1 MNYSTHLLLAMSTVP
16 AAALRE
22 QIRNV
27 LDRQAEQI
35 TNDLLA
41 FQAQPAAPTTT
52 LDLERQ
58 LTARLRN
65 VGRDLLDGVYNR
77 MEGDDPD
84 ALPSHVHG
92 EGEEYRLV
100 RDKTRHVVDTVFGPV
115 ALWRHLYRPMA
126 RGSAELSIAPLERS
140 LGVIEGTTPALAEA
154 AARYAA
160 MAGATQRQ
168 VQEQLRDRHG
178 VTIGTERLRDLLERE
193 SGAMAEGRQ
202 EAQATRLLDLLG
214 QADASSGR
222 TKPVLS
228 VSRDGISLRENQ
240 HGLFEVATAATVT
253 VSDRRGQRLGTVYLA
268 FAPELGQGQMTD
280 QLTALIADVLQ
291 RWNGPLPRL
300 AYVTDAGDNETK
312 YFDAVLR
319 PMVHPRTGEKLVWQ
333 RILDFYHAMERVWKL
348 ADVLFGDD
356 TRGRWAWGR
365 RMGKL
370 LKKPNGPFRV
380 LHAAAALKARRTLN
394 GVGAAEYRK
403 AYSYL
408 QTRTQ
413 WMQYAEYAR
422 VKLPLGSGIVE
433 AACKT
438 IYTQRLKLSGM
449 RWKKVGAQVI
459 LNLRVTLLSGVWE
472 TAYRHTLLS
481 HVAGEVRTPGRE
493 AEIPLQMAG

>member
-1 MNYSTHLLLAMSTVP
+1 MTYSTHLLVALATLP

-27 LDRQAEQI
+27 LERQAEPI

-41 FQAQPAAPTTT
+41 FQAQPSSPTTT
-52 LDLERQ
+52 FDLERQ
-58 LTARLRN
+58 LAERLRN
-65 VGRDLLDGVYNR
+65 VGRTLLDGVYNR
-77 MEGDDPD
+77 MEGDDRH
-84 ALPSHVHG
+84 ALPSHVRI

-100 RDKTRHVVDTVFGPV
+100 GEKTRHVVDTVFGPV
-115 ALWRHLYRPMA
+115 ALWRHLYRPVA
-126 RGSAELSIAPLERS
+126 RDSAERSIAPLERS
-140 LGVIEGTTPALAEA
+140 LGVTAGVTPALAEA
-154 AARYAA
+154 TARYAA

-168 VQEQLRDRHG
+168 VQDQLRDRHG
-178 VTIGTERLRDLLERE
+178 VTIGTKRLRALLERV
-193 SGAMAEGRQ
+193 SGAMAEGRH
-202 EAQATRLLDLLG
+202 EAQATRILDLLG
-214 QADASSGR
+214 QAHARSGR

-228 VSRDGISLRENQ
+228 VSRDGISLRENR

-253 VSDRRGQRLGTVYLA
+253 VTDRRGQRVGTVYLA

-280 QLTALIADVLQ
+280 QLTALIADVLRQ
-291 RWNGPLPRL
+291 WNGPLPRL
-300 AYVTDAGDNETK
+300 AYVTDAGDNETT

-319 PMVHPRTGEKLVWQ
+319 PMVHPRTGEHLSWQ

-356 TRGRWAWGR
+356 ARGRWAWGR
-365 RMGKL
+365 RMGTL

-394 GVGAAEYRK
+394 RVAEAEYQK
-403 AYSYL
+403 ASNYL
-408 QTRTQ
+408 RARTK

-422 VKLPLGSGIVE
+422 LKLPLGSGIVE

-449 RWKKVGAQVI
+449 RWTKAGAQVV
-459 LNLRVTLLSGVWE
+459 LNLRVVLLSGVWE
-472 TAYRHTLLS
+472 TAYRRTLIS
-481 HVAGEVRTPGRE
+481 NSVIETRTPDRE

>member
-1 MNYSTHLLLAMSTVP
+1 MNYSTHLLLAMATLP
-16 AAALRE
+16 AATLRE
-22 QIRNV
+22 QIRNI

-35 TNDLLA
+35 TNELLA
-41 FQAQPAAPTTT
+41 FQAQPATPITTF
-52 LDLERQ
+52 DLEGQ
-58 LTARLRN
+58 LAEHLRN
-65 VGRDLLDGVYNR
+65 VGRELLESVYNR
-77 MEGDDPD
+77 MEGDHPA
-84 ALPSHVHG
+84 ALPSHVHSA
-92 EGEEYRLV
+92 GEEYRLV
-100 RDKTRHVVDTVFGPV
+100 KEKTRHVVDTVFGPV
-115 ALWRHLYRPMA
+115 ALWRHLYRPVA
-126 RGSAELSIAPLERS
+126 RDSGERSIAPLERS
-140 LGVIEGTTPALAEA
+140 LGVIEGATPALAEA

-168 VQEQLRDRHG
+168 VQDQLRDRHG
-178 VTIGTERLRDLLERE
+178 VTIGTERLRDLLEHK

-202 EAQATRLLDLLG
+202 EAQVARLLDLLG

-240 HGLFEVATAATVT
+240 HGRSEVATTATVT

-280 QLTALIADVLQ
+280 QLTALVEDVLR

-300 AYVTDAGDNETK
+300 AYVTDAGDQETK

-319 PMVHPRTGEKLVWQ
+319 PMVHPRTGEKLSWQ
-333 RILDFYHAMERVWKL
+333 RILDFYHAMERVWTL

-356 TRGRWAWGR
+356 ARGRWAWGR
-365 RMGKL
+365 RMGTL

-380 LHAAAALKARRTLN
+380 LHAAAALKARRILN
-394 GVGAAEYRK
+394 GVAEAEYQK
-403 AYSYL
+403 ACNYL
-408 QTRTQ
+408 RERTK

-422 VKLPLGSGIVE
+422 LQLPLGSGIVE

-449 RWKKVGAQVI
+449 RWTKVGAQVI
-459 LNLRVTLLSGVWE
+459 LNLRVALLSGVWD

-481 HVAGEVRTPGRE
+481 NVAVEVRTPGRA